1 MRRGAVFAVFD
12 AGPFGPGN
20 GGHSHSDALSL
31 VVSSGDQEVLIDSG
45 TYSYMDLEWRG
56 VFRGSSGHSTVRI
69 DGLDQGTS
77 AGPFRWAQKPEVSL
91 LEFVSDAGRVRA
103 GALCRYQGFSHAR
116 RVEFLNGNEF
126 EIFDQIEGPAGE
138 HLIEQFWHFA
148 QSPSETAPG
157 TWSIGD
163 IAEFIAE
170 GGELQEGWRSRCFG
184 TKEAAPVIVVR
195 RRARLPI
202 TLRAQLRLK

>member
-1 MRRGAVFAVFD
+1 
-12 AGPFGPGN
+12 
-20 GGHSHSDALSL
+20 
-31 VVSSGDQEVLIDSG
+31 
-45 TYSYMDLEWRG
+45 MDPEWRG
-56 VFRGSSGHSTVRI
+56 AFRGSSAHNTVRI

-77 AGPFRWAQKPEVSL
+77 AGPFRWARKPEVSL
-91 LEFVSDAGRVRA
+91 LEFVSDAGRDRA
-103 GALCRYQGFSHAR
+103 VALCRYQGFSHAR

-126 EIFDQIEGPAGE
+126 EIIDQIEGPAGE

-170 GGELQEGWRSRCFG
+170 GGVLEDCWRSRYFG
-184 TKEAAPVIVVR
+184 SKEAAPVIVVR
-195 RRARLPI
+195 RRAKLPI
-202 TLRAQLRLK
+202 SLRAQLWLE